1 MCLRQLVLNIK
12 VDRVNEIDAH
22 LDWADNY
29 GLSDDDTD
37 GWSYCAEL
45 IKERE
50 KLNKEIQSLLKYI

>member
-29 GLSDDDTD
+29 GLSDDDHE
-37 GWSYCAEL
+37 GWDFCKKLTE
-45 IKERE
+45 ERE
-50 KLNKEIQSLLKYI
+50 AINKEIQSILKYI